1 MPILRWYLTFHD
13 SATFAP
19 DPTIFGLAD
28 ASTFDMAVG
37 RTDDE
42 HAVSQ
47 AGVSGTVELPAH
59 IATGLKPAVIRAVS
73 LTDLRVCCGVLAGP
87 LVTAGAERAEGR
99 RVAAGFGGDV
109 SAVAQSV

>member
-1 MPILRWYLTFHD
+1 MERYFWPMLILRWYLTFHD

-19 DPTIFGLAD
+19 DPAIFGLAD
-28 ASTFDMAVG
+28 ASSFDVAVC

-59 IATGLKPAVIRAVS
+59 IAIGLWPGVIRAVG
-73 LTDLRVCCGVLAGP
+73 LTDLRVCRGALAS
-87 LVTAGAERAEGR
+87 VT
-99 RVAAGFGGDV
+99 
-109 SAVAQSV
+109 